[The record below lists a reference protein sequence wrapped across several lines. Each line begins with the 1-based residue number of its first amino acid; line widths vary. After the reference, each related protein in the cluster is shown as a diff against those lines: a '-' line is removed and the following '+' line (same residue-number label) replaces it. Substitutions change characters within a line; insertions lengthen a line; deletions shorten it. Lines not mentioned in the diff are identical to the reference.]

1 MGGGGEEG
9 RRGGEEER
17 RRGGDGCVSAISR
30 PHLVE
35 TRLVS
40 ARARPPL
47 CRRILLLL
55 RRRRLCRPLRSLCS
69 GRRRRFLPR
78 SGGGGGGGGGGHHS
92 VIRRGAEEGAIAAH
106 THAVDHLGSMR
117 GGVDWGVWT
126 VDCGLVVHDTH
137 TGGAGSRVSS
147 GATRSRWHLGY
158 ASAASRLCL
167 GHLSASRGASSAA
180 CSSHPSAVEMCG
192 RLCGVATSS
201 SDDARASAVSA
212 ELKYDLSSRCSAK
225 AYSHQ
230 PTALGQ

>member
-1 MGGGGEEG
+1 MMC
-9 RRGGEEER
+9 GEEER

-35 TRLVS
+35 TRLVA

-47 CRRILLLL
+47 RRRILLLL
-55 RRRRLCRPLRSLCS
+55 LRRRLCRPLRSLCS

-106 THAVDHLGSMR
+106 AHAVDHLGSMR

-158 ASAASRLCL
+158 VSAISRLVAAPARQPAPPTRPPWRCADACAASPRAAATTR
-167 GHLSASRGASSAA
+167 GRVRSA
-180 CSSHPSAVEMCG
+180 PS
-192 RLCGVATSS
+192 
-201 SDDARASAVSA
+201 
-212 ELKYDLSSRCSAK
+212 
-225 AYSHQ
+225 
-230 PTALGQ
+230 